1 MSVAVRTSTIIASLL
16 ATICSAKLTFF
27 HSGNFEA
34 KLRDPPKNVS
44 DVLGIAYTTQA
55 SGYTSPAASL
65 VPYYNRREVIKTFII
80 VTDGRGEHECDVFV
94 GQIVEFL

>member
-1 MSVAVRTSTIIASLL
+1 MW
-16 ATICSAKLTFF
+16 TICSAKLTFF

-34 KLRDPPKNVS
+34 KLRDPKNVS
-44 DVLGIAYTTQA
+44 DVLEIAHTTQA
-55 SGYTSPAASL
+55 SGSTSPTASL